1 MINQEEV
8 PKKDNRTLKIVLW
21 ITGVVVITAIIVAV
35 VWWLYARNADRNI
48 SEAESVVGGVT
59 QDISTST
66 AGSEFFANK
75 VLGYSLEYPDAWQ
88 LDEDTYDNSVKIYP
102 DTTDV
107 QHIGVLVTI
116 YPDDTEK
123 TDYTDIEEYLNNKQI
138 SDTSGAQSINSPT
151 YSDVMG
157 VKIAASESDSPKMK
171 LYSWIC
177 GGQVMSLT
185 YQGADFDKYLDQFN
199 TILDSMVLCAG

>member
-21 ITGVVVITAIIVAV
+21 ITGAVLLIAIIVAV
-35 VWWLYARNADRNI
+35 VWWLYARNVERNI
-48 SEAESVVGGVT
+48 SEAESVVGNVT
-59 QDISTST
+59 QDTSET
-66 AGSEFFANK
+66 SAGSEFFSNK
-75 VLGYSLEYPDAWQ
+75 IFGYSLEYPSSWEFV
-88 LDEDTYDNSVKIYP
+88 EDTYDNSVKIYP
-102 DTTDV
+102 DSTDV
-107 QHIGVLVTI
+107 QHAGVLVSI
-116 YPDDTEK
+116 YPDDADK
-123 TDYTDIEEYLNNKQI
+123 TDFTDIEEYLNSKPVSQ
-138 SDTSGAQSINSPT
+138 TSGAQSLDNLT

-157 VKIAASESDSPKMK
+157 VKVAASQSDDPKMK